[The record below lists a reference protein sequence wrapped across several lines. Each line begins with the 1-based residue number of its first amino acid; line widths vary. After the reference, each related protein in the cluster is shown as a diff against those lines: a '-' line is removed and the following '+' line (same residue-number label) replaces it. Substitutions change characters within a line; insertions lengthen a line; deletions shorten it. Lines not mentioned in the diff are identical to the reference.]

1 MAEIYRAVFTCPE
14 LDERT
19 VWYVSNRRAADIMLS
34 RHIRT
39 EASTNIASKYKRVE
53 YTMTMNRYLQAPQT
67 QGMTLGYRQ
76 EWTYK
81 KKR

>member
-14 LDERT
+14 LDERA

-39 EASTNIASKYKRVE
+39 PASANIASKYKRVE
-53 YTMTMNRYLQAPQT
+53 YKMTVEPVFTGTGDA
-67 QGMTLGYRQ
+67 GYDP
-76 EWTYK
+76 TI
-81 KKR
+81 

>member
-53 YTMTMNRYLQAPQT
+53 YTMTIEPVFTGTADA
-67 QGMTLGYRQ
+67 GYDPGIRQ
-76 EWTYK
+76 LWTYK

>member
-14 LDERT
+14 LDERA

-39 EASTNIASKYKRVE
+39 PASANIASKYKRVK
-53 YTMTMNRYLQAPQT
+53 YKMTVEPVFTGTADA
-67 QGMTLGYRQ
+67 GYDP
-76 EWTYK
+76 TI
-81 KKR
+81 